1 MTDNEMRDV
10 LWRAIGAA
18 DNFDDE
24 KSTSGNVRALK
35 LMVDALTSVM
45 NEPRIQEQF
54 GALKCRQFIS
64 GINRVFEESWG
75 VFYASEWGDD
85 E

>member
-10 LWRAIGAA
+10 LWRAIGRA
-18 DNFDDE
+18 DNFDFE
-24 KSTSGNVRALK
+24 EPTSGSVRALK

-54 GALKCRQFIS
+54 GALKCQQFAS
-64 GINRVFEESWG
+64 GINRIFDESWG
-75 VFYASEWGDD
+75 AFYNTEWGDD
-85 E
+85 D